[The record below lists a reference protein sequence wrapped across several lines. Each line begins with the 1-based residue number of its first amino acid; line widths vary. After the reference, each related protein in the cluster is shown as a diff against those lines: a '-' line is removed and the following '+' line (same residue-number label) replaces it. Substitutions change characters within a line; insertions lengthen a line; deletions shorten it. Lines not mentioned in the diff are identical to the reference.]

1 MNKKKSFYP
10 WIIMVCCF
18 IIQGLSVGLVFNSRG
33 QFLVPV
39 SESLGLKLK
48 DLTIY
53 TLFMGVASFA
63 FMPFAGKL
71 IRKIDVRIATGGSLV
86 LFAVSSIIFSL
97 SKGLTGFFIGGALSG
112 LAMPLGYT
120 LTIPLIL
127 DNWFIEKKGLV
138 FGIVSSASGIFA
150 AIANPLLAG
159 IIEKF
164 GWQWG
169 YILQAAIFLVI
180 TVPIAVFV
188 LRMHPDDKGLE
199 PYGYDSSKGIIDR
212 GEHSYTGVPA
222 KTAVKSL
229 TFIMITITGIIVG
242 VSATFSQM
250 LQGYIMSLGKSA
262 VFAASMVSISMI
274 GNVFCKLL
282 LGAISDKS
290 GTDKALYFGIVMSI
304 VSFVMLY
311 FNKIAPLM
319 YAGSFISGMVAALY
333 AGIFPITIKDLFG
346 GREYGTIFSYFSMA
360 ISFSSIFGLNIY
372 GNILDI
378 FGGYIPALAIS
389 EAGLLLALLTAVI
402 AYRSKKKLI
411 ITTEEPEI

>member
-1 MNKKKSFYP
+1 MKNKKSFYP
-10 WIIMVCCF
+10 WVIMVCCF

-48 DLTIY
+48 DLTMY

-63 FMPFAGKL
+63 FMPFAAKL
-71 IRKIDVRIATGGSLV
+71 IRKIDVRIATGCSLV
-86 LFAVSSIIFSL
+86 LFAVSSIVFSL

-120 LTIPLIL
+120 LTMPLVL
-127 DNWFIEKKGLV
+127 DNWFVEKKGLV

-150 AIANPLLAG
+150 AISNPLLAG

-164 GWQWG
+164 GWQCG
-169 YILQAAIFLVI
+169 YRFQASIFLFI
-180 TVPIAVFV
+180 TVPVAVFV
-188 LRMHPDDKGLE
+188 LRMHPSDKGLE
-199 PYGYDSSKGIIDR
+199 PYGYDPSKDAVGR
-212 GEHSYTGVPA
+212 EEPSNTGVSS

-229 TFIMITITGIIVG
+229 TFLMIIITGIIVG
-242 VSATFSQM
+242 VTATFSQM

-262 VFAASMVSISMI
+262 VFAATIVSISMI
-274 GNVFCKLL
+274 GNVFCKLF

-311 FNKIAPLM
+311 FNRIVPLI
-319 YAGSFISGMVAALY
+319 YIGSFISGMVAALY
-333 AGIFPITIKDLFG
+333 SGVFPITIKDLFG

-360 ISFSSIFGLNIY
+360 ISFSSVFGLNIY

-378 FGGYIPALAIS
+378 FGGYIPALAFS
-389 EAGLLLALLTAVI
+389 EACLLLALITAVI
-402 AYRSKKKLI
+402 AYRSKKKLVF
-411 ITTEEPEI
+411 TTEEPKV